1 MKKVGVQPLHCLLKK
16 REVWSSLKTKSI
28 KRVGIEVEI
37 GNKVTIP
44 KSHVELESQK
54 DEESRKWKLDRPTMG
69 TSDVWNCSA
78 KADKL
83 FKQKGIAAS
92 LGRVK

>member
-1 MKKVGVQPLHCLLKK
+1 MKKLGVQSLHCLVKK
-16 REVWSSLKTKSI
+16 REVWSSVKTKSI
-28 KRVGIEVEI
+28 KRVGIEGEI

-54 DEESRKWKLDRPTMG
+54 DKESRKGELNRPTMG
-69 TSDVWNCSA
+69 MSDVRNSIA

-83 FKQKGIAAS
+83 IEEKVIAAS
-92 LGRVK
+92 LGCII